1 MSRVV
6 TPLAD
11 RFWAKVHRS
20 TENDCWPWQAALAKT
35 GYGVIGLGRKHDGVE
50 YSHRVAWSLTNG
62 AIPDELFVLHRCD
75 NRRCCNPSHLFL
87 GTHADNMRDAAS
99 KGRLATQARPDCAAR
114 GDAHPNAHLS
124 ADDVRAIRAL
134 GQLGARR
141 GVIAT
146 EFGVSPS
153 LVWLINTN
161 RLWKHVASPNP
172 ERRERP
178 VEERS

>member
-20 TENDCWPWQAALAKT
+20 TENDCWLWQAALAKT